1 MPENITMPVGGT
13 VNRTSHAQVKKQR
26 EETFVQK
33 RKKKK
38 KLFPRQK
45 AVQDRYACIE
55 GLTKMHMDHAMPI
68 CGRIMH
74 LWLSQWFTSGDQNR
88 CVGGDS
94 PLNWAVVSA
103 LSTVNVWHV
112 LKLLLGDIA
121 GSYVGLISMTDTN
134 PFVLKF
140 AWFLNWIF
148 FYVQS
153 LLSRAILSLH
163 FLIFVSEV
171 ERM

>member
-68 CGRIMH
+68 AAESCTFG
-74 LWLSQWFTSGDQNR
+74 SASGSPQAIR
-88 CVGGDS
+88 TGAWVGI
-94 PLNWAVVSA
+94 P
-103 LSTVNVWHV
+103 
-112 LKLLLGDIA
+112 
-121 GSYVGLISMTDTN
+121 
-134 PFVLKF
+134 
-140 AWFLNWIF
+140 
-148 FYVQS
+148 
-153 LLSRAILSLH
+153 R
-163 FLIFVSEV
+163 
-171 ERM
+171 

>member
-1 MPENITMPVGGT
+1 
-13 VNRTSHAQVKKQR
+13 
-26 EETFVQK
+26 
-33 RKKKK
+33 
-38 KLFPRQK
+38 
-45 AVQDRYACIE
+45 
-55 GLTKMHMDHAMPI
+55 
-68 CGRIMH
+68 
-74 LWLSQWFTSGDQNR
+74 
-88 CVGGDS
+88 
-94 PLNWAVVSA
+94 
-103 LSTVNVWHV
+103 VNVWHV